1 MQSQKH
7 IIWWHEIYRDLNN
20 QYAGKRKYITLYVAS
35 FSNRVTPSRLRINS
49 VEVFELSQTEED
61 QTPYIIYP
69 GDIIT
74 FDHKDED
81 ILINGEPR
89 NDLKNF
95 GGSFFTLEKG
105 LNTIVVTPE
114 DTFET
119 RVSFRERFR

>member
-69 GDIIT
+69 GDVVT
-74 FDHKDED
+74 FDHVNADV
-81 ILINGEPR
+81 LLNGEIS
-89 NDLKNF
+89 K
-95 GGSFFTLEKG
+95 
-105 LNTIVVTPE
+105 
-114 DTFET
+114 DTFFGDYFEMNKGGNKII
-119 RVSFRERFR
+119 VSLSNTFDAQDTFRERFL